1 MEKFI
6 DTVRAVD
13 PDGVISG
20 IVVGLFLAFIVITT
34 VNLARYL
41 GDKLAWNNGICKACG
56 EPWEYVELTD
66 YYDDD
71 LKNKI
76 VQLYDCCS
84 GHKLYISPN
93 FKGTKLRIKSFKVEN
108 FHNPVFKD
116 FLLEHD
122 IEIKI
127 MKGSALHIDEGLAHP
142 EETTADTYIIYKNGN
157 ETAAITGHTYRVS
170 SLTGTRSLLRR
181 RSEIDIRYDLK
192 ELLDNGTFK
201 RFKE

>member
-1 MEKFI
+1 M
-6 DTVRAVD
+6 
-13 PDGVISG
+13 GV
-20 IVVGLFLAFIVITT
+20 VLAFVVITIA
-34 VNLARYL
+34 NLARYL
-41 GDKLAWNNGICKACG
+41 GDKLAWNNGICKTCG
-56 EPWEYVELTD
+56 EPWEYVGLTD

-71 LKNKI
+71 DKNKI
-76 VQLYDCCS
+76 VQLYDCCN
-84 GHKLYISPN
+84 GHKLYVSPN

-108 FHNPVFKD
+108 FHNPVFRD

-127 MKGSALHIDEGLAHP
+127 MKGGALLIDEGLAHP

-170 SLTGTRSLLRR
+170 SLTNTRSLLMR

-201 RFKE
+201 RFKRVKDA